1 MCLVKWNHGCSGYII
16 LCSSWAPISNKPQ
29 NFGILR
35 ICRIPKNIPHLCTSI
50 ATPLVLLEKMFNLA
64 WSGRNLLFAMLVY
77 WSVPSSSGRT
87 TLAIWR
93 GRFFS
98 MERWDF
104 SCFMTWSCSYAMHS
118 GWNSIVMENLQTWNS
133 GNRENNVNSLAS
145 LCKLYTFWWANHV
158 FSGHALQSGMDLF
171 Q

>member
-1 MCLVKWNHGCSGYII
+1 MCLVKWNHGSSGYII

-50 ATPLVLLEKMFNLA
+50 ATPLVLLEKDVQPGVVRKKFVVCYA
-64 WSGRNLLFAMLVY
+64 SLLECSIQFRKNHPCNMARSLLLH
-77 WSVPSSSGRT
+77 G
-87 TLAIWR
+87 TL
-93 GRFFS
+93 RFQLLHDMIIFICHA
-98 MERWDF
+98 F
-104 SCFMTWSCSYAMHS
+104 
-118 GWNSIVMENLQTWNS
+118 GLNSIVMENLQTWNS

-171 Q
+171 